1 MVNLT
6 LALPLAFS
14 LAAPEGIALPE
25 STSAL
30 PVHRA
35 QAIDNRVTRTSDL
48 PTLELQNIRRRMLA
62 DQYISFDEMRR
73 LADAGDGN
81 AAYQYGERLLAL
93 DDPDVRSAAALY
105 FASAGLTGRDYAV
118 YELVKLL
125 RDPDLPVSEARLQH
139 LENAM
144 RNLALQGSER
154 AVNALADFYASGEP
168 FGRKP
173 EEVREIM
180 IERAENGDAEAAMDL
195 VRDMMSGE
203 TEGDPA
209 QIRSL
214 LTVVREEGDL
224 GMSAAART
232 LLARLD
238 TDTPSEDTGKET
250 VQ

>member
-6 LALPLAFS
+6 LTLPFILSIGTADTVDV
-14 LAAPEGIALPE
+14 PE
-25 STSAL
+25 TRTDL
-30 PVHRA
+30 PVVRA
-35 QAIDNRVTRTSDL
+35 QAIDNRVNRTSDL
-48 PTLELQNIRRRMLA
+48 PTLELQDIRRRMLA

-81 AAYQYGERLLAL
+81 ASFQYGERLLAL
-93 DDPDVRSAAALY
+93 DDPEVRSAAALY
-105 FASAGLTGRDYAV
+105 FASAALTGRDYAV

-125 RDPDLPVSEARLQH
+125 RDPEVEFSEGRLQH

-144 RNLALQGSER
+144 RNLALQGSDR

-173 EEVREIM
+173 DEVRRIM
-180 IERAENGDAEAAMDL
+180 IERAENGNPEAAMDL

-203 TEGDPA
+203 APRDPE
-209 QIRSL
+209 QIRGL
-214 LTVVREEGDL
+214 LKIARDEGDL

-238 TDTPSEDTGKET
+238 DETNPENTGKET